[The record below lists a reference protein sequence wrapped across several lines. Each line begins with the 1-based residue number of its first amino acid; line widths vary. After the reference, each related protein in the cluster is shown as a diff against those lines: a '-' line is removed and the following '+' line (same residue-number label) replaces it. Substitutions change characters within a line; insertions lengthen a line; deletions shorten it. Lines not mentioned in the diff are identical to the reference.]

1 MELIEFVKKYF
12 SGDGENKVIR
22 NIVLL
27 GLIGTLFLFY
37 GNLLNNSNNNNV
49 QEKINNTNSLKEE
62 TINNETDQLKKELE
76 EVLSNIQ
83 GVGKVRVQICYSR
96 KSSYDYEY
104 DKEEVNKIT
113 TEIDQ
118 NGGEREVKD
127 VSNDR
132 KLVIIRKSDG
142 EEKPVISEERPPLVS
157 GVIIIA
163 EGAENSRIRYSIS
176 QAVSNLF
183 ELPLYKVNVLPYE
196 GG

>member
-118 NGGEREVKD
+118 NGGEREV
-127 VSNDR
+127 
-132 KLVIIRKSDG
+132 
-142 EEKPVISEERPPLVS
+142 
-157 GVIIIA
+157 
-163 EGAENSRIRYSIS
+163 
-176 QAVSNLF
+176 
-183 ELPLYKVNVLPYE
+183 
-196 GG
+196 

>member
-113 TEIDQ
+113 TDIDQ

>member
-49 QEKINNTNSLKEE
+49 QKKINNTNSLKEE